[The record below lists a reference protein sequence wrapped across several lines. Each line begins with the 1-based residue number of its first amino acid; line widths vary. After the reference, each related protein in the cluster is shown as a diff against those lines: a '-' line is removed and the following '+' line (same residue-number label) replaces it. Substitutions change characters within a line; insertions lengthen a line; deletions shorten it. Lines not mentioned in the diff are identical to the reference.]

1 MLGDIPDAAGHD
13 IGCTGIRLRLST
25 RKQSMNTTVE
35 WIRADERL
43 PYDGAGILAAV
54 TGRYPGEQEDDPE
67 SLSGQE
73 FWLVLPMY
81 FRRIHPVEETGEI
94 IENCFYDSDGV
105 VRFPIGGPTCEEMV
119 THWAEMPSLP
129 GMDVQRVY
137 GKDVGR
143 ALRAL
148 PLST

>member
-1 MLGDIPDAAGHD
+1 
-13 IGCTGIRLRLST
+13 
-25 RKQSMNTTVE
+25 MNTTVE

-54 TGRYPGEQEDDPE
+54 TGRYPGEQEDDPD

-105 VRFPIGGPTCEEMV
+105 VRFPS
-119 THWAEMPSLP
+119 PS
-129 GMDVQRVY
+129 
-137 GKDVGR
+137 VGR
-143 ALRAL
+143 PARKWSRTGPKCRAF
-148 PLST
+148 PAWTYSVSTART